1 MKKRIPFLSLLI
13 ILAAAFCI
21 GAVQQ
26 KNMPATKNDG
36 KLIVYYFHTTGRCP
50 TCLKMEKYTNEA
62 LKAYYS
68 KELRSGNI
76 EWKVIDVEKP
86 ENSHFIKEY
95 NLYTKSVVISEV
107 KSGKEVKWKN
117 LDKIWMKVRNKNDYL
132 SYIKQEVGD
141 FMKGGK

>member
-26 KNMPATKNDG
+26 KNMTATKNDG

-50 TCLKMEKYTNEA
+50 TCLKMEKYTSEA

-117 LDKIWMKVRNKNDYL
+117 LDKIWMKVRDKNDYL
-132 SYIKQEVGD
+132 AYIKQEVGD
-141 FMKGGK
+141 FMKGDK